1 MNKKIKPMRLNKII
15 IVSILCLIGGL
26 TNLSAQ
32 SSTKDVEIK
41 NETNYEKG
49 QNLGRSLTPT
59 IEAQINT
66 LSRLLSFT
74 FNEPVG
80 TVTITV
86 TNSLG
91 ETVASSQCNTTIQ
104 PFVQLFVPVVDDT
117 YYIYIGGNK
126 ISATGIYTI
135 INGLII

>member
-1 MNKKIKPMRLNKII
+1 MKIRLII
-15 IVSILCLIGGL
+15 LSLLILLLGVQQI
-26 TNLSAQ
+26 SAQ
-32 SSTKDVEIK
+32 TSIPDIKINVDDEESSDS
-41 NETNYEKG
+41 NSSKG
-49 QNLGRSLTPT
+49 RNLIPT

-91 ETVASSQCNTTIQ
+91 ETVASSQCNSSIQ

>member
-1 MNKKIKPMRLNKII
+1 MRLNKII
-15 IVSILCLIGGL
+15 IISILCLIGGL

-41 NETNYEKG
+41 NETDSDKNKVV
-49 QNLGRSLTPT
+49 GRSLIPT

-80 TVTITV
+80 TVSITV
-86 TNSLG
+86 TNSVG

-117 YYIYIGGNK
+117 YYIYINGDR
-126 ISATGIYTI
+126 ISASGTYI
-135 INGLII
+135 IVNGFII

>member
-1 MNKKIKPMRLNKII
+1 MKTRLII
-15 IVSILCLIGGL
+15 LSLLILLLGVQQI
-26 TNLSAQ
+26 SAQ
-32 SSTKDVEIK
+32 TSIPDIEINVGDEESSDSNSGI
-41 NETNYEKG
+41 
-49 QNLGRSLTPT
+49 GRNLTPT

-66 LSRLLSFT
+66 LSRLQSFT

-104 PFVQLFVPVVDDT
+104 PFLQLFVPVADDT
-117 YYIYIGGNK
+117 YSILK
-126 ISATGIYTI
+126 
-135 INGLII
+135 LL

>member
-1 MNKKIKPMRLNKII
+1 MKTRLII
-15 IVSILCLIGGL
+15 LSLLILLLGVQQI
-26 TNLSAQ
+26 SAQ
-32 SSTKDVEIK
+32 TTVPDIDINIGKGESSDSGI
-41 NETNYEKG
+41 
-49 QNLGRSLTPT
+49 GRNLTPT
-59 IEAQINT
+59 IEAKINT

-86 TNSLG
+86 TNSVG

-104 PFVQLFVPVVDDT
+104 PFVQLFVPVADDT

>member
-1 MNKKIKPMRLNKII
+1 MRLNKII
-15 IVSILCLIGGL
+15 IVSIICLIGGL

-41 NETNYEKG
+41 NETDSDKNKVV
-49 QNLGRSLTPT
+49 GRSLIPT

-80 TVTITV
+80 TVSITV
-86 TNSLG
+86 TNSVG

-117 YYIYIGGNK
+117 YYIYINGDR
-126 ISATGIYTI
+126 ISASGTYI
-135 INGLII
+135 IVNGFII

>member
-1 MNKKIKPMRLNKII
+1 MRLNKII
-15 IVSILCLIGGL
+15 IISILCLIGGL

-41 NETNYEKG
+41 NETNYVENK
-49 QNLGRSLTPT
+49 NLGRSLTPT

-86 TNSLG
+86 TNSVG

-104 PFVQLFVPVVDDT
+104 PFVQLFVPMVEDT

>member
-1 MNKKIKPMRLNKII
+1 MKTRLII
-15 IVSILCLIGGL
+15 LSLLILLLGVQQI
-26 TNLSAQ
+26 SAQ
-32 SSTKDVEIK
+32 TSIPDIDINVDDEESSNSGI
-41 NETNYEKG
+41 
-49 QNLGRSLTPT
+49 GRNLTPT

-104 PFVQLFVPVVDDT
+104 PFVQLFVPVIDDT
-117 YYIYIGGNK
+117 YYIYMCGNSL
-126 ISATGIYTI
+126 SAYGQYVIQ
-135 INGLII
+135 GALVL

>member
-1 MNKKIKPMRLNKII
+1 MKKITNII
-15 IVSILCLIGGL
+15 ILFLVVFLSN
-26 TNLSAQ
+26 TTFLSAQ
-32 SSTKDVEIK
+32 NTKADIEIHNQKGNENETSKDV
-41 NETNYEKG
+41 
-49 QNLGRSLTPT
+49 GRTLTPT

-80 TVTITV
+80 TVSITV

-104 PFVQLFVPVVDDT
+104 PFVQLFVPVADDT

>member
-1 MNKKIKPMRLNKII
+1 MKTRLII
-15 IVSILCLIGGL
+15 LSLLILLLGVQQI
-26 TNLSAQ
+26 SAQ
-32 SSTKDVEIK
+32 TSIPDIEINVGDEESSNSIK
-41 NETNYEKG
+41 
-49 QNLGRSLTPT
+49 GRNLTPT

-86 TNSLG
+86 TNSVG

-117 YYIYIGGNK
+117 YYIYICGNK

>member
-1 MNKKIKPMRLNKII
+1 MRLNKII
-15 IVSILCLIGGL
+15 IASILCLIGGL

-32 SSTKDVEIK
+32 SSTKDVKIK
-41 NETNYEKG
+41 DEKDYG
-49 QNLGRSLTPT
+49 ENKDVGRSLTPT

-80 TVTITV
+80 TVSITV

-117 YYIYIGGNK
+117 YYIYINGDR
-126 ISATGIYTI
+126 ISASGTYILLFNY
-135 INGLII
+135 

>member
-1 MNKKIKPMRLNKII
+1 MRLNKII
-15 IVSILCLIGGL
+15 IISLLCLFGGF

-32 SSTKDVEIK
+32 TTTKDIEIK
-41 NETNYEKG
+41 DEKYHESEKEV
-49 QNLGRSLTPT
+49 GRSQFPT

-74 FNEPVG
+74 FNESVG

-104 PFVQLFVPVVDDT
+104 PFVQLFVPVADDT

>member
-1 MNKKIKPMRLNKII
+1 MKTRLII
-15 IVSILCLIGGL
+15 LSLLILLLGVQQI
-26 TNLSAQ
+26 SAQ
-32 SSTKDVEIK
+32 TSIPDIEINVGDEESSDSNSGI
-41 NETNYEKG
+41 
-49 QNLGRSLTPT
+49 GRNLTPT

-104 PFVQLFVPVVDDT
+104 PFVQLFVPVIDDT
-117 YYIYIGGNK
+117 YYIYINGNSLYAYGQYV
-126 ISATGIYTI
+126 IQGA
-135 INGLII
+135 LVL

>member
-1 MNKKIKPMRLNKII
+1 MKTRLII
-15 IVSILCLIGGL
+15 LSLLILLLGVQQI
-26 TNLSAQ
+26 SAQ
-32 SSTKDVEIK
+32 TSIPDIDISIGDKESSDS
-41 NETNYEKG
+41 NSGKG
-49 QNLGRSLTPT
+49 RNLTPT

-86 TNSLG
+86 TNSVG

-104 PFVQLFVPVVDDT
+104 PFVQLFVPVADDT
-117 YYIYIGGNK
+117 YSILK
-126 ISATGIYTI
+126 
-135 INGLII
+135 LL

>member
-1 MNKKIKPMRLNKII
+1 MRLNKII

-41 NETNYEKG
+41 KETNSEENKDV
-49 QNLGRSLTPT
+49 GRSLTPT

-86 TNSLG
+86 TNSVG

-117 YYIYIGGNK
+117 YYIYINGDR
-126 ISATGIYTI
+126 ISAYGTYI
-135 INGLII
+135 IVNGFII

>member
-1 MNKKIKPMRLNKII
+1 MKKITNII
-15 IVSILCLIGGL
+15 ILFLVVFLSN
-26 TNLSAQ
+26 TTFLSAQ
-32 SSTKDVEIK
+32 NTTADIEIHNQKGNENETSKDV
-41 NETNYEKG
+41 
-49 QNLGRSLTPT
+49 GRSLIPT

-66 LSRLLSFT
+66 LSRLLTFT
-74 FNEPVG
+74 FNEPVS

-86 TNSLG
+86 TNSVG

-104 PFVQLFVPVVDDT
+104 PFVQLFVPMVDDT

>member
-1 MNKKIKPMRLNKII
+1 MKTRLII
-15 IVSILCLIGGL
+15 LSLFVLLLGVQQI
-26 TNLSAQ
+26 SAQ
-32 SSTKDVEIK
+32 TVVSDVDVRIDNEESSGAIR
-41 NETNYEKG
+41 
-49 QNLGRSLTPT
+49 GRTLTPI

-74 FNEPVG
+74 FNEPVS

-104 PFVQLFVPVVDDT
+104 PFVQLFVPVIDDT
-117 YYIYIGGNK
+117 YYIYIDGNK

-135 INGLII
+135 INEFII

>member
-1 MNKKIKPMRLNKII
+1 MKTRLII
-15 IVSILCLIGGL
+15 LSLLILLLGVQQI
-26 TNLSAQ
+26 SAQ
-32 SSTKDVEIK
+32 TSIPDIEINVGDEESSDSNSGI
-41 NETNYEKG
+41 
-49 QNLGRSLTPT
+49 GRNLTPT

>member
-1 MNKKIKPMRLNKII
+1 MKTRLII
-15 IVSILCLIGGL
+15 LSLLILLLGVQQISAQTSIPDIEISIGG
-26 TNLSAQ
+26 NE
-32 SSTKDVEIK
+32 SSDS
-41 NETNYEKG
+41 NSGKG
-49 QNLGRSLTPT
+49 RNLTPT

-80 TVTITV
+80 IVTITV

-104 PFVQLFVPVVDDT
+104 PFVQLFVPVIDDT
-117 YYIYIGGNK
+117 YYIYIDGNK
-126 ISATGIYTI
+126 ISATGIYTL
-135 INGLII
+135 INGFII

>member
-1 MNKKIKPMRLNKII
+1 MKKITNII
-15 IVSILCLIGGL
+15 ILFLVVFLSN
-26 TNLSAQ
+26 TTFLSAQ
-32 SSTKDVEIK
+32 NTTADIEIHNQKGNENETSKDV
-41 NETNYEKG
+41 
-49 QNLGRSLTPT
+49 GRTLTPT

-80 TVTITV
+80 TVSITV
-86 TNSLG
+86 TNSVG

-117 YYIYIGGNK
+117 YYIYINGDR
-126 ISATGIYTI
+126 ISAYGTYI
-135 INGLII
+135 IVNGFII

>member
-1 MNKKIKPMRLNKII
+1 MRLNKII
-15 IVSILCLIGGL
+15 IVSILSLIGGL

-41 NETNYEKG
+41 NETNYRENK
-49 QNLGRSLTPT
+49 NLGRSLTPT

-86 TNSLG
+86 TNSVG
-91 ETVASSQCNTTIQ
+91 ETVALSQCNTTIQ

-117 YYIYIGGNK
+117 YYIYITGNSL
-126 ISATGIYTI
+126 SAYGQYVIQDA
-135 INGLII
+135 LVL

>member
-1 MNKKIKPMRLNKII
+1 MKTRLII
-15 IVSILCLIGGL
+15 LSLLILLLGVQQI
-26 TNLSAQ
+26 SAQ
-32 SSTKDVEIK
+32 TTVPDIDINIGKGESSDSGI
-41 NETNYEKG
+41 
-49 QNLGRSLTPT
+49 GRNLTPT

-86 TNSLG
+86 TNSVG

-104 PFVQLFVPVVDDT
+104 PFVQLFVQVADDT

>member
-1 MNKKIKPMRLNKII
+1 MRLNKII
-15 IVSILCLIGGL
+15 IVSIICLIGGL

-41 NETNYEKG
+41 NETDSDKNKVV
-49 QNLGRSLTPT
+49 GRSLIPT

-117 YYIYIGGNK
+117 YYIYINGDR
-126 ISATGIYTI
+126 ISASGTYI
-135 INGLII
+135 IVNGFII

>member
-1 MNKKIKPMRLNKII
+1 MKTRLII
-15 IVSILCLIGGL
+15 LSLLILLLGVQQI
-26 TNLSAQ
+26 SAQ
-32 SSTKDVEIK
+32 TSIPDIEINVGDEESSDSNSGI
-41 NETNYEKG
+41 
-49 QNLGRSLTPT
+49 GRNLTPT

-86 TNSLG
+86 TNSVG

-117 YYIYIGGNK
+117 YYIYINGDR
-126 ISATGIYTI
+126 ISAYGTYI
-135 INGLII
+135 IVN